1 MPLRRFL
8 QNTTFGPD
16 EIACMGQA
24 FEEALRC
31 LDVIDRTSPAAELL
45 AKKIIELAT
54 QGERDPMRLR
64 NRAVESVSGRSA
76 NAA

>member
-31 LDVIDRTSPAAELL
+31 LDVIDRTSPAAETL
-45 AKKIIELAT
+45 AKKIIELAK
-54 QGERDPMRLR
+54 QGERNPTQLR
-64 NRAVESVSGRSA
+64 NRAVESVSGKSGNTA
-76 NAA
+76 